1 MDIESAGAGMGG
13 GILSAILI
21 ALGIKSRIDKLE
33 ANVVYKDACVNCGK
47 GNSHQFRALHDG
59 QVRIENKIDTVL
71 VNLSRR
77 REDNQL

>member
-13 GILSAILI
+13 GIVSAILL

-33 ANVVYKDACVNCGK
+33 KNVVYKDACLNCGK
-47 GNSHQFRALHDG
+47 GNDNQFRALRDG
-59 QVRIENKIDTVL
+59 QSRIENKIDTVL

-77 REDNQL
+77 REDNAI